1 MLRKEAIQLYHKVS
15 RDPLYSEIFLYPL
28 EILAIDS
35 PIVQRL
41 RALSQLAAAQ
51 LSYQCATHTRF
62 SHSLGVMHVS
72 GLYASHIF
80 GENTPEFRLCR
91 MAGLLHDAGHGPFSH
106 QFDDVVYASLG
117 YEEGHDQFRERL
129 LLEKLPYYM
138 RLEFEGSPERFKKHV
153 IEDLEMVFG
162 TVPNEPFKELAKM
175 VNEIFLGEKH
185 GNPLFNIVQGPLGA
199 DRMDFVLR
207 DAYFSGVKHYGTV
220 PLDRIIRNSS
230 ILKRGDKSVLSYN
243 LKVVDDVYTVLF
255 GRFMMYKN
263 VYFHKTSRAA
273 DMMIQ
278 ELLRKCMDFLDF
290 ENALNNLDEFL
301 QLTDNY
307 VIERTELLFNQTDNP
322 SQSLREGHDIIHRLK
337 CRDLWKLVV
346 EIPFSATGID
356 PGSISKSL
364 GEEKLAEMK
373 KRIEMKLDE
382 GSFEEE
388 DLPKIKDVMERFDD
402 LFIVDTPYKL
412 TLVHPD
418 EFLSNSVY
426 INDEKGQ
433 VMTFEEFEKAYPT
446 YKLMSGNMLQLVR
459 IYAKEDVRDLISKY
473 NLLPPSHTQLTTRW

>member
-1 MLRKEAIQLYHKVS
+1 MYHKVS

-41 RALSQLAAAQ
+41 RMLSQLAGAQ
-51 LSYQCATHTRF
+51 VSYPSATHTRF

-72 GLYASHIF
+72 GLYASHLF
-80 GENTPEFRLCR
+80 GENTPQFRLCR
-91 MAGLLHDAGHGPFSH
+91 LAGLLHDAGHGPFSH
-106 QFDDVVYASLG
+106 QFDDVVYSSLG
-117 YEEGHDQFRERL
+117 YEEGHDQFREHL
-129 LLEKLPYYM
+129 LLEKLPKYM
-138 RLEFEGSPERFKKHV
+138 KEKYAHSPKMFQKHV
-153 IEDLEMVFG
+153 MEDLEMVLG
-162 TVPNEPFKELAKM
+162 KVPKKPFEEIVNK
-175 VNEIFLGEKH
+175 VNEIFTGEKF
-185 GNPLFNIVQGPLGA
+185 GDPLFNIVQGPLGA

-230 ILKRGDKSVLSYN
+230 ILKTPDGKSVLSYN
-243 LKVVDDVYTVLF
+243 VKVVDDIYTVLF

-278 ELLRKCMDFLDF
+278 ELLRKSMSFLDF
-290 ENALNNLDEFL
+290 KKSLSNLDEFL
-301 QLTDNY
+301 QLTDDY
-307 VIERTELLFNQTDNP
+307 VIERTEMLFYQSEKP
-322 SQSLREGHDIIHRLK
+322 SKELKEAHEIIQRLK
-337 CRDLWKLVV
+337 SRNLWKLVV
-346 EIPFSATGID
+346 EIPFSTTGID
-356 PGSISKSL
+356 PSTVSKSL
-364 GEEKLAEMK
+364 GEEKLEEMK
-373 KRIEMKLDE
+373 KKMKSYLETNKVADE
-382 GSFEEE
+382 DKKEVERVLKDF
-388 DLPKIKDVMERFDD
+388 DKIFV
-402 LFIVDTPYKL
+402 VDTPYKL

-426 INDEKGQ
+426 INDKEKK

-459 IYAKEDVRDLISKY
+459 IYAKEDVRTIMMKY
-473 NLLPPSHTQLTTRW
+473 GFIPESNTQLTTRW

>member
-1 MLRKEAIQLYHKVS
+1 MYHKVS

-28 EILAIDS
+28 EILAVDS

-41 RALSQLAAAQ
+41 RSLSQLAGAQ
-51 LSYQCATHTRF
+51 MSYPSATHTRF
-62 SHSLGVMHVS
+62 SHSMGVMHVS
-72 GLYASHIF
+72 GLYAAHIF
-80 GENTPEFRLCR
+80 GEESPEFRICR

-106 QFDDVVYASLG
+106 QFDDVVYSALG

-129 LLEKLPYYM
+129 LTEKLPIYM
-138 RLEFEGSPERFKKHV
+138 RSQYEKASKRFKKHV
-153 IEDLEMVFG
+153 LEDLETLFG
-162 TVPNEPFKELAKM
+162 TVPKAPFKELAQRIND
-175 VNEIFLGEKH
+175 VFNGEGH
-185 GNPLFNIVQGPLGA
+185 GDPLFNIVQGPLGA

-220 PLDRIIRNSS
+220 PHDRIIRNAS
-230 ILKRGDKSVLSYN
+230 ILKRDGKDVLSYN
-243 LKVVDDVYTVLF
+243 LKVVDDIYTVLF

-278 ELLRKCMDFLDF
+278 ELLRNCMDFLDF
-290 ENALNNLDEFL
+290 EKALGDLNEFL
-301 QLTDNY
+301 QLTDSY
-307 VIERTELLFNQTDNP
+307 VVERTELLFNQTDKP
-322 SQSLREGHDIIHRLK
+322 SSALLQAHEIIQRLK
-337 CRDLWKLVV
+337 RRDLWKLVV

-364 GEEKLAEMK
+364 GEEKLEEMK
-373 KRIEMKLDE
+373 KELHKKLYEKAID
-382 GSFEEE
+382 EE
-388 DLPKIKDVMERFDD
+388 DVAAAMRLLKEFDD
-402 LFIVDTPYKL
+402 LFMVDTPYKL

-426 INDEKGQ
+426 INDEKGE

-459 IYAKEDVRDLISKY
+459 IYIKEDFRYLISKY
-473 NLLPPSHTQLTTRW
+473 NLLPQSHTQLTTRW